1 MKKTEQNV
9 ILSRRH
15 KQKKERVTAR
25 KDLGRAS
32 SKRKCVTQVLN
43 EGLALRDDQRDIPG
57 KENTM
62 WKRRD
67 A

>member
-1 MKKTEQNV
+1 M
-9 ILSRRH
+9 
-15 KQKKERVTAR
+15 ERVTAR

-32 SKRKCVTQVLN
+32 SKRKYVTQVLN